1 MAGSDPVNLPPYATL
16 LDHLRTR
23 LDAAIRAVPDFPQPG
38 ILFRDITPVL
48 QDPILC
54 ADVIQGFKDAL
65 ASQRIDAVAGIESRG
80 FLFGLPL
87 AIELGVPFI
96 TVRKKG
102 KLPWRTVSYS
112 YQLEYGSAAVEMHVD
127 SVRPGMHV
135 LVHDDLLATGGTA
148 AAAAELVRMQG
159 GSVVGFSFLI
169 ELAFLGGAQRLAQY
183 QAGIVRL
190 ITY

>member
-1 MAGSDPVNLPPYATL
+1 
-16 LDHLRTR
+16 LDG
-23 LDAAIRAVPDFPQPG
+23 AIRAVPDFPKPG

-48 QDPILC
+48 QDPALC
-54 ADVIQGFKDAL
+54 ADVVQGFKDAL
-65 ASQRIDAVAGIESRG
+65 AGQRIDAIAGIESRG

-87 AIELGVPFI
+87 AIALGVPFI

-102 KLPWRTVSYS
+102 KLPWRTVSYK
-112 YQLEYGSAAVEMHVD
+112 YDLEYGSAEVEMHVD
-127 SVRPGMHV
+127 SVRPGMNV

-159 GSVVGFSFLI
+159 GTVAGFSFLI
-169 ELAFLGGAQRLAQY
+169 ELAFLHGAERLGQY
-183 QAGIVRL
+183 RADIVCL